1 MIAGYLGSSDRFERA
16 IERFS
21 LAYADQNE
29 DDHQRVAR
37 AVAEGTLPSLD
48 EG

>member
-1 MIAGYLGSSDRFERA
+1 MIAGYLGDSDRFERA

-29 DDHQRVAR
+29 DDHHRLAR
-37 AVAEGTLPSLD
+37 AVAEGALPALVED
-48 EG
+48 